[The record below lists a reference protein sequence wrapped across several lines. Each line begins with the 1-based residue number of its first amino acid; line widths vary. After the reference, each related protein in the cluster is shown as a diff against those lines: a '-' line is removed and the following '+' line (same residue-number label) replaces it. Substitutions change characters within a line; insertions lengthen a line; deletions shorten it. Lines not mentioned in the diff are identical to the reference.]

1 MWDKISLSSS
11 EEEMVQRKRERRGEE
26 LISPHRKS
34 GYERHYIRSRRFHIW
49 HLQRKITLF
58 AGSQEAQ
65 RESLLVL
72 ELVLNLGER
81 VSFRE
86 RCFSTSWAQD
96 DNWAI
101 LSVDM
106 IWRQEG
112 CSFLDYLIKKRERYT
127 YVILKNRSHSSSWFL
142 LGSILESIQT
152 LTASQ
157 KPSEFTGLS
166 IHFHFWR
173 KTSCTTEAKSSL
185 GGRNYYY
192 FFFIHM
198 HNDWKKNRKQN
209 HTS

>member
-34 GYERHYIRSRRFHIW
+34 SYERHYIRSRRFHIW

-58 AGSQEAQ
+58 AGCQEAQ

-101 LSVDM
+101 LSVDV

-142 LGSILESIQT
+142 LGSILESKANTDSKSKAIW
-152 LTASQ
+152 
-157 KPSEFTGLS
+157 
-166 IHFHFWR
+166 IHR
-173 KTSCTTEAKSSL
+173 VISSFSFL
-185 GGRNYYY
+185 
-192 FFFIHM
+192 
-198 HNDWKKNRKQN
+198 KKNKLHYR
-209 HTS
+209 S

>member
-1 MWDKISLSSS
+1 MKDITYGADVSISDTSS
-11 EEEMVQRKRERRGEE
+11 
-26 LISPHRKS
+26 
-34 GYERHYIRSRRFHIW
+34 
-49 HLQRKITLF
+49 TLF

-112 CSFLDYLIKKRERYT
+112 CSFLDYLI
-127 YVILKNRSHSSSWFL
+127 
-142 LGSILESIQT
+142 
-152 LTASQ
+152 
-157 KPSEFTGLS
+157 
-166 IHFHFWR
+166 
-173 KTSCTTEAKSSL
+173 
-185 GGRNYYY
+185 
-192 FFFIHM
+192 
-198 HNDWKKNRKQN
+198 
-209 HTS
+209 